1 MVGVFGQKPTVDL
14 GLVQDRELNLI
25 GSLMYQKKDYED
37 SISLMDQGKLVLEP
51 MITKRFTFNDF
62 KAAYEFI
69 ENAQGNTLKVM
80 VCLE

>member
-1 MVGVFGQKPTVDL
+1 
-14 GLVQDRELNLI
+14 
-25 GSLMYQKKDYED
+25 LMYQKKDYED

-69 ENAQGNTLKVM
+69 EHAQGNTLKVM